1 MSSAMV
7 CCMFLSPLPLHPQAP
22 SQALPTSLP
31 MATKDQTVELE
42 TPVNKKSLAKA
53 LTPPVTLHT
62 FFKKQTAAETTT
74 TIEVTQADKMDRGV
88 VDSCLETKGVKSA
101 TGVSKLPSS
110 ISKPKSLQMKLVSS
124 FAKAPPPST
133 PDNPILIDGSTEI
146 PAEVVSNKTRRPAK
160 RKSEDVEKGAPI
172 LKALKRMERKVV
184 VMCPVCSK
192 EFSDVTNFD
201 INRHLDACLGSS
213 LSSNHQQSQV

>member
-7 CCMFLSPLPLHPQAP
+7 CCMFLSPLPLYPQAP

-110 ISKPKSLQMKLVSS
+110 ISKTKK
-124 FAKAPPPST
+124 PP
-133 PDNPILIDGSTEI
+133 NE
-146 PAEVVSNKTRRPAK
+146 TRDK
-160 RKSEDVEKGAPI
+160 F
-172 LKALKRMERKVV
+172 
-184 VMCPVCSK
+184 C
-192 EFSDVTNFD
+192 
-201 INRHLDACLGSS
+201 
-213 LSSNHQQSQV
+213 